1 MNKKIITLY
10 TIMILLMIMPQAL
23 ATDYSVSLDMDTNF
37 IRLGPCSG
45 GTMIKAII
53 ENTGEQADTYT
64 ISPQNNWIITAPQK
78 VTLNSG
84 ESKSIAIF
92 MTPPCDI
99 EPMEYTK
106 EITVESDNSKDTET
120 ITIDVLRVHSVEIDT
135 TTTRTSCIGDTETF
149 DIYISNM
156 GLTTE
161 TYSITSTSGTLEK
174 NEITIENG
182 ETKKIILTVPV
193 TTEKQTT
200 DISVTSTTS
209 YAADRETLQ
218 ILAMSCY
225 SQEASITPES
235 KTMCIKESSD
245 FTITVKNT
253 GTKEDTYTVT
263 TDFGELS
270 SQTLIVDA
278 QSEAKVKLTVSPQ
291 DMGQYTANIEVA
303 SAYETNKFQVTINA
317 QSCKG
322 IAVITI
328 PKEKTVCKGENAQY
342 SVTLK
347 NIGKTEDTLALSTTM
362 GELSEPEI
370 TIKAGDTAE
379 VLLTIPTD
387 DLTYDTYAVEVTAES
402 DIQDSSESILI
413 VENCYS
419 GILSVEP
426 QIMTVCPKRDA
437 TFTITLEN
445 TGKNKDTY
453 TLETSDGILEK
464 DTVELES
471 QKTEDIQLTVPANT
485 EEKEVIINM
494 FSEQVQETKT
504 VTVLL
509 KDQEKCYGF
518 TVNVNPQIIE
528 ANEYK
533 GYLYT
538 ITVKNTGEYASN
550 FSISTVGGPEW
561 TYIDPKTQNIETGS
575 EDQFF
580 IYVSPPYGTEV
591 GTYNID
597 IEVKRDNVSAKTATL
612 KLLLGKTATQ
622 KTPSAKEEEPSK
634 EEEPE
639 EELPKT
645 YSVTTDTETMYEVSE
660 NDTLTIEGSYIK
672 GNEDTEVTI
681 KIRTGSFIIEIGDA
695 LIEDEQPELGE
706 NTYELTTEEKQY
718 TVTIE
723 FTEVNA
729 TSNAYKFKVKDVQV
743 TEIVKDE
750 TPQTPTGQATAGEQ
764 PSGVPKDIIYATII
778 GLVIIILILFGP
790 EIAEKTK
797 NFFTE
802 EVEEEKKED
811 DEKEDDWTP
820 ATLHKEGQIPL
831 DEIKGVGSK
840 RKDALG
846 KAGIE
851 SANDLAEA
859 NISDI
864 MAEAVTS
871 EKQAKSLIKKA
882 KALVKKKAKVQ
893 EAKEEPKKKPK
904 PKAKKPKKSKSRKE
918 VKEDIKD
925 ILESI

>member
-23 ATDYSVSLDMDTNF
+23 ATEYSVNLDMDTNF

-45 GTMIKAII
+45 GTMIKGTI
-53 ENTGEQADTYT
+53 ENTGEQTDTYT

-78 VTLNSG
+78 VTLNPG
-84 ESKSIAIF
+84 EIKSIAIF
-92 MTPPCDI
+92 ITPPCEI

-106 EITVESDNSKDTET
+106 DITVESGNSKDTET
-120 ITIDVLRVHSVEIDT
+120 ITIDVLRIHSVELDT
-135 TTTRTSCIGDTETF
+135 TTLRTSCIGDTETF

-156 GLTTE
+156 GLTSE
-161 TYSITSTSGTLEK
+161 TYTITSTSGILEK
-174 NEITIENG
+174 DEITVESE
-182 ETKKIILTVPV
+182 ETEKVTLTVPV
-193 TTEKQTT
+193 TTEKQTI
-200 DISVTSTTS
+200 DVNVKSTTS
-209 YAADRETLQ
+209 YAEDSKTLQ
-218 ILAMSCY
+218 ILAVSCY
-225 SQEASITPES
+225 SQAASITPES

-245 FTITVKNT
+245 FTITVRNT

-270 SQTLIVDA
+270 SQTLIIDA
-278 QSEAKVKLTVSPQ
+278 QSETKVKLTVSPQ
-291 DMGQYTANIEVA
+291 DMGQYTANIKVA
-303 SAYETNKFQVTINA
+303 SAHETTELQVTINA

-322 IAVITI
+322 VAVITI
-328 PKEKTVCKGENAQY
+328 PKEKTVCKGENAEY

-362 GELSEPEI
+362 GELSETEI
-370 TIKAGDTAE
+370 TIEAGDTAE
-379 VLLTIPTD
+379 VLLTIPTE
-387 DLTYDTYAVEVTAES
+387 DLAYDTYTVEVTAES
-402 DIQDSSESILI
+402 DIKDSSKSTLT

-419 GILSVEP
+419 GTLSVEP

-453 TLETSDGILEK
+453 TLETSDGTLEK

-494 FSEQVQETKT
+494 FSEHVQETKT

-518 TVNVNPQIIE
+518 TVNANPQIIE

-538 ITVKNTGEYASN
+538 ITVKNTGEYASD
-550 FSISTVGGPEW
+550 FSISTIGGPEW
-561 TYIDPKTQNIETGS
+561 TYIDPTTQHIETDT
-575 EDQFF
+575 EQQFF

-597 IEVKRDNVSAKTATL
+597 IEIKRDNVSAKTTTL

-622 KTPSAKEEEPSK
+622 ETPSEKEEEPAK

-645 YSVTTDTETMYEVSE
+645 YHVTTDTETMYEISE
-660 NDTLTIEGSYIK
+660 NDTLTIDGSYTK
-672 GNEDTEVTI
+672 DNKDTGVTI
-681 KIRTGSFIIEIGDA
+681 NIRAGSFIIEIGDA

-718 TVTIE
+718 TITIE
-723 FTEVNA
+723 FEEVNT
-729 TSNAYKFKVKDVQV
+729 TSNTYKFKVKDMQV
-743 TEIVKDE
+743 TELKKDE
-750 TPQTPTGQATAGEQ
+750 TQVTPTGQATAGEQ

-802 EVEEEKKED
+802 EVEEEKKE
-811 DEKEDDWTP
+811 EKEEEFITTEKP
-820 ATLHKEGQIPL
+820 KEDQIPL
-831 DEIKGVGSK
+831 DEIKGVGDK
-840 RKDALG
+840 RKDALR
-846 KAGIE
+846 KAGIK

-871 EKQAKSLIKKA
+871 EKQAKNLIKKA

-893 EAKEEPKKKPK
+893 EAKEEPKEKPK
-904 PKAKKPKKSKSRKE
+904 PKGKAKKPKKSKPRKE